1 MRNGLRAGFALAVM
15 GMGMGMTQGPATAP
29 DAPPRMSAIA
39 ATSRGAVNEWDQRIG
54 ALQARGDL
62 RVRAA
67 MDDTMIPGRTH
78 TRLEQLH
85 RGVPVWGAEVVRQSD
100 GAGTLTAFG
109 NLYEG
114 VDIET
119 RPTLSALSAR
129 RALESVYPGGRLF
142 PDEVELMVLPTTEGD
157 AVSFA
162 LTWRAQILKGT
173 DARTIFV
180 DAHTGAVRLDYSE
193 RHTQSAVGRGV
204 GVLGDAKKMSV
215 TGSGSNFQAQD
226 ALRPPALQTLD
237 MKGDPLRIENILT
250 TGYPN
255 TIRATD
261 YAADADN
268 DWSDGG
274 VVDAHVYTGYTYDYY
289 FKRFNRRGLNDANA
303 PVRSFVN
310 LVRREDLQL
319 NRGIYGDDILDYYIN
334 AFYLHPGVMVYGV
347 GLPSNFTAG
356 GQQYNNFAGALDIVA
371 HELTHGVTR
380 FTSNLIYQNESG
392 ALNEAFSD
400 IMGTGVEF
408 LFETPGSGQRQADYL
423 NGEDIARGTP
433 AFPLNGVR
441 SMQNPGSF
449 GDPDHYSV
457 RFAGTADNGGVHINS
472 GIANHA
478 FYLAIEGG
486 THRLGGRVT
495 GVGAANREQ
504 IERVFYRAFTAFLG
518 PSSNFAAARVATLQA
533 ARELYPG
540 NPAVEAAMTQ
550 AWNAV
555 GVN

>member
-1 MRNGLRAGFALAVM
+1 MNNGLRASFALAVL
-15 GMGMGMTQGPATAP
+15 GMGMMQGPARETR
-29 DAPPRMSAIA
+29 PRMSEIRAMSGA
-39 ATSRGAVNEWDQRIG
+39 AVSEWDQRIG
-54 ALQARGDL
+54 ALEARGEL
-62 RVRAA
+62 RVRAT
-67 MDDTMIPGRTH
+67 MDDTMIAGRTH
-78 TRLEQLH
+78 TRFRQLH

-100 GAGTLTAFG
+100 DAGALTAFG

-114 VDIET
+114 IEIES

-129 RALESVYPGGRLF
+129 RALESVHTGGRLF
-142 PDEVELMVLPTTEGD
+142 PDEVELVVLPLTEGD
-157 AVSFA
+157 AVTYA
-162 LTWRAQILKGT
+162 LTWRGQILKDT
-173 DARTIFV
+173 DVRAIFV
-180 DAHTGAVRLDYSE
+180 DAHTGAVRLDFSD
-193 RHTQSAVGRGV
+193 RHNQSAVGRGV

-215 TGSGSNFQAQD
+215 TGSGTNFQAQD
-226 ALRPPALQTLD
+226 ALRPPTLQTLD
-237 MKGDPLRIENILT
+237 MKGDPLRIERILAP
-250 TGYPN
+250 GYPN
-255 TIRATD
+255 TIAAAD

-268 DWSDGG
+268 EWTDGG
-274 VVDAHVYTGYTYDYY
+274 VVDAHAYTGYTYDYF
-289 FKRFNRRGLNDANA
+289 FKRFNRRGLNDANT
-303 PVRSFVN
+303 PIRSFVN
-310 LVRREDLQL
+310 LVRREDLQRNL
-319 NRGIYGDDILDYYIN
+319 SIYGNDILDYYIN

-380 FTSNLIYQNESG
+380 FTSNLIYRNESG

-400 IMGTGVEF
+400 IMGTGAEF
-408 LFETPGSGQRQADYL
+408 MFETPGSGQRQADYL
-423 NGEDIARGTP
+423 CGEDIARGTA
-433 AFPLNGVR
+433 AFPLNGIR
-441 SMQNPGSF
+441 SLQNPGQY

-457 RFAGTADNGGVHINS
+457 RFTGTGDNGGVHINS

-504 IERVFYRAFTAFLG
+504 IERVFYRGFTAFLG
-518 PSSNFAAARVATLQA
+518 PSSNFQAARAATIQA
-533 ARELYPG
+533 ARELYAS
-540 NPAVEAAMTQ
+540 NPAVEAAITQ

>member
-1 MRNGLRAGFALAVM
+1 MRNALRVSFVLAVF
-15 GMGMGMTQGPATAP
+15 GMGMMQGPALETR
-29 DAPPRMSAIA
+29 PRMSAVS
-39 ATSRGAVNEWDQRIG
+39 ATSGAAVSEWDQRIG
-54 ALQARGDL
+54 ALEARGNL
-62 RVRAA
+62 RVRAT
-67 MDDTMIPGRTH
+67 MEDTMIAGRTH
-78 TRLEQLH
+78 TRFTQLH

-100 GAGTLTAFG
+100 DAGVLTAFG

-114 VDIET
+114 IEVES

-129 RALESVYPGGRLF
+129 RALESVHSGGRLF
-142 PDEVELMVLPTTEGD
+142 PDEVELVILPVTDGD
-157 AVSFA
+157 TLTYA
-162 LTWRAQILKGT
+162 LTWRGQILKGT
-173 DARTIFV
+173 DVRAVFV
-180 DAHTGAVRLDYSE
+180 DAHTGAVRLDFSD
-193 RHTQSAVGRGV
+193 RHNQSAVGRGV

-215 TGSGSNFQAQD
+215 TGSGTNFQAQD

-237 MKGDPLRIENILT
+237 MKGDPLRIDRILV

-255 TIRATD
+255 TIAASD

-268 DWSDGG
+268 EWTDGG
-274 VVDAHVYTGYTYDYY
+274 VVDAHAYTGYTYDYF
-289 FKRFNRRGLNDANA
+289 FKRFNRRGLNDANT
-303 PVRSFVN
+303 PIRSFVN
-310 LVRREDLQL
+310 LVRRDDLQR
-319 NRGIYGDDILDYYIN
+319 NRSIYGDDILDYYLN

-347 GLPSNFTAG
+347 GLPSNFTSG

-380 FTSNLIYQNESG
+380 FTSNLIYRNESG

-400 IMGTGVEF
+400 IMGTGAEF
-408 LFETPGSGQRQADYL
+408 MFETPGSGLRQADYL
-423 NGEDIARGTP
+423 CGEDIARGTA
-433 AFPLNGVR
+433 AFPLNGIR
-441 SMQNPGSF
+441 SLQNPTLF

-457 RFAGTADNGGVHINS
+457 RFTGTGDNGGVHINS

-486 THRLGGRVT
+486 THRLGARVT

-504 IERVFYRAFTAFLG
+504 IERVFYRAFTAYLG
-518 PSSNFAAARVATLQA
+518 PSSNFQA
-533 ARELYPG
+533 ARATTIQAAKDLYPS
-540 NPAVEAAMTQ
+540 NPAVEAAITQ

>member
-1 MRNGLRAGFALAVM
+1 
-15 GMGMGMTQGPATAP
+15 
-29 DAPPRMSAIA
+29 MSAVS
-39 ATSRGAVNEWDQRIG
+39 ATSGAAVSEWDQRIG
-54 ALQARGDL
+54 ALEARGEL
-62 RVRAA
+62 RVRTT
-67 MDDTMIPGRTH
+67 MEDTMIAGRTH
-78 TRLEQLH
+78 TRFTQLH

-100 GAGTLTAFG
+100 DAGTLTAFG

-114 VDIET
+114 IEIES

-129 RALESVYPGGRLF
+129 RALESVHQGGRLF
-142 PDEVELMVLPTTEGD
+142 PDEVDLVVLPITEGD
-157 AVSFA
+157 SLTYA
-162 LTWRAQILKGT
+162 LTWRGQILKGT
-173 DARTIFV
+173 DVRAVFV
-180 DAHTGAVRLDYSE
+180 DAHTGAVRLDFSD
-193 RHTQSAVGRGV
+193 RHNQSVVGRGV

-215 TGSGSNFQAQD
+215 SGSGTNFQAQD

-237 MKGDPLRIENILT
+237 MKGDPLRIDRILV

-255 TIRATD
+255 TIAGSD

-268 DWSDGG
+268 EWTDGG
-274 VVDAHVYTGYTYDYY
+274 VVDAHAYTGYTYDYF
-289 FKRFNRRGLNDANA
+289 FKRFNRRGLNDANT
-303 PVRSFVN
+303 PIRSFVN
-310 LVRREDLQL
+310 LVRREDLQR

-400 IMGTGVEF
+400 IMGTGAEF
-408 LFETPGSGQRQADYL
+408 MFETPGSGQRQADYL
-423 NGEDIARGTP
+423 CGEDIARGTSV
-433 AFPLNGVR
+433 FPLNGIR
-441 SMQNPGSF
+441 SLQNPTQY

-457 RFAGTADNGGVHINS
+457 RFTGTGDNGGVHINS

-478 FYLAIEGG
+478 FYLAVEGG

-518 PSSNFAAARVATLQA
+518 PSSNFQA
-533 ARELYPG
+533 ARAATIQAAKELYAS
-540 NPAVEAAMTQ
+540 NPAVEAAITQ